1 MTPEDRQEVFEI
13 IESFFLQIPKLV
25 ASMYAEEIQKNK
37 LKLKF
42 FEDNKEFSNHMNIV
56 GKTIEEVDSKNP
68 GISYDRILD
77 LSIPLIKKRIE
88 DISSLDLTTNEKPK
102 DLSYHGII

>member
-25 ASMYAEEIQKNK
+25 ANMYADEIQKNK
-37 LKLKF
+37 LKVKF
-42 FEDNKEFSNHMNIV
+42 FEDNKDFVNHMDVV
-56 GKTIEEVDSKNP
+56 GKTIEEIDAKNP
-68 GISYDRILD
+68 GVPYERILD
-77 LSIPLIKKRIE
+77 LSVSVIKDRINR
-88 DISSLDLTTNEKPK
+88 ISTIDLTPNEKPK

>member
-1 MTPEDRQEVFEI
+1 MTPEDKQEVFEI

-25 ASMYAEEIQKNK
+25 ANMYAEEIQKNK

-42 FEDNKEFSNHMNIV
+42 FEDNKDFSNHMNIV

-68 GISYDRILD
+68 GIPYDRILD
-77 LSIPLIKKRIE
+77 LSTPLINKRIK
-88 DISSLDLTTNEKPK
+88 DISSLDLIINEKPK